1 MVGETSGVQ
10 YPWLKDLDRAMFLL
24 GELGPIEAAK
34 ILNDPRDW
42 AAFCDRHRLELDDT
56 DALMLRE
63 LFRA

>member
-42 AAFCDRHRLELDDT
+42 AAFCDRHRLSLDPGDVEELK
-56 DALMLRE
+56 AVLRV
-63 LFRA
+63 